1 MHWKKRLTLC
11 QKGDKN
17 SIITLRSLR
26 SKLPVAGKMECGLYS
41 HLSFFLLSSVGAL
54 ISGGITKNGNIF
66 LNHIFV
72 N

>member
-1 MHWKKRLTLC
+1 MHWIKQLALC
-11 QKGDKN
+11 QKGDEN

-26 SKLPVAGKMECGLYS
+26 SKLPVVGKMECGLYS

-54 ISGGITKNGNIF
+54 ISGAITKNGNSF

>member
-1 MHWKKRLTLC
+1 MHWIKQLALC
-11 QKGDKN
+11 QKGDEN

-54 ISGGITKNGNIF
+54 MSGVMTKNGNFF